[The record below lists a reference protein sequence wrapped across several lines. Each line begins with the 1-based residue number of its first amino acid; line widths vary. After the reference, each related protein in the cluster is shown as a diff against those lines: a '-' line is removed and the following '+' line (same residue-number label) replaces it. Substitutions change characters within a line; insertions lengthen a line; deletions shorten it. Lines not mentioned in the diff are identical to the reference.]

1 MAQVPFITFG
11 TAMQEVCPQDR
22 KENEFGGKFMKK
34 LFTILPAVILAFA
47 LSSAAYAA
55 YDPCVDYSSLMIAAA
70 TTGDYEAG
78 YAAQQARNEKIA
90 DLELGLPEIN
100 FDELMLI
107 SKIIYAEAGSVW
119 LDDDWKM
126 CVGEVV
132 FNRVASPEFPNTIK
146 EVLEQPGQYYGAN
159 SRYFNSL
166 IPTERCVLAAMRLFN
181 GERLMEPSV
190 VFQANFKQGGGT
202 HTACYDKYLGWTYF
216 CYSNNTELY

>member
-1 MAQVPFITFG
+1 M
-11 TAMQEVCPQDR
+11 R
-22 KENEFGGKFMKK
+22 K
-34 LFTILPAVILAFA
+34 LFTILPAILLVLV
-47 LSSAAYAA
+47 LSGNAYAE
-55 YDPCVDYSSLMIAAA
+55 YDMNVDYSEMMVAAA
-70 TTGDYEAG
+70 TIGDYASG
-78 YAAQQARNEKIA
+78 AAAEQARNEKIDA
-90 DLELGLPEIN
+90 LGLTCPKIKFE
-100 FDELMLI
+100 ELMLI
-107 SKIIYAEAGSVW
+107 SKIIYAEAGSAW

-166 IPTERCVLAAMRLFN
+166 IPTERCVRAAMRLFN

-216 CYSNNTELY
+216 CYSSNTELYQ

>member
-1 MAQVPFITFG
+1 M
-11 TAMQEVCPQDR
+11 R
-22 KENEFGGKFMKK
+22 K
-34 LFTILPAVILAFA
+34 LFTILPAILLVLV
-47 LSSAAYAA
+47 LSGNAYAE
-55 YDPCVDYSSLMIAAA
+55 YDSNVDYSELMVTAA
-70 TTGDYEAG
+70 TIGDYASG
-78 YAAQQARNEKIA
+78 SAAEQARNEKIDA
-90 DLELGLPEIN
+90 LGLTCPKIK
-100 FDELMLI
+100 FDELMMI
-107 SKIIYAEAGSVW
+107 SKIIYAEAGSAW
-119 LDDDWKM
+119 LDDNWKM

-166 IPTERCVLAAMRLFN
+166 IPTERCVRVAMRLFN

-216 CYSNNTELY
+216 CYSSNTELYQ